1 MTDLSPEPR
10 AGAPTRVD
18 PRALWTGGVA
28 AGVVASLVA
37 VAGIVIARGVLHI
50 PLLAPQQ
57 HGTWGSANTPTYA
70 ACAFAATLIATGL
83 IHLLLLFVP
92 QPFVFFGW
100 ILGVATV
107 VAAAE
112 PFTSDASLSA
122 KLATAAINLVLGGAC
137 GCSWLGPRTVHSG
150 YSLHRPEGGR
160 VPRIAGPLR
169 PVEPSD
175 VSEPMAIRPTP

>member
-1 MTDLSPEPR
+1 MTDLSPEPL

-122 KLATAAINLVLGGAC
+122 KLATAAINLVLGVAV
-137 GCSWLGPRTVHSG
+137 W
-150 YSLHRPEGGR
+150 SLVAGTANRSQR
-160 VPRIAGPLR
+160 VPPSPTGRRPGAADRWSPSAG
-169 PVEPSD
+169 
-175 VSEPMAIRPTP
+175 

>member
-1 MTDLSPEPR
+1 MTDLSPEPL
-10 AGAPTRVD
+10 AGAPTQVD

-28 AGVVASLVA
+28 AAVVASLVA
-37 VAGIVIARGVLHI
+37 VAGIVVARGVLHI

-70 ACAFAATLIATGL
+70 ACAFASTLIATGL

-100 ILGVATV
+100 ILGMSTV
-107 VAAAE
+107 LAAAE

-122 KLATAAINLVLGGAC
+122 KLATAAINLVLGVAV
-137 GCSWLGPRTVHSG
+137 W
-150 YSLHRPEGGR
+150 SLVAGTANRSQR
-160 VPRIAGPLR
+160 VPPSPTGSR
-169 PVEPSD
+169 PVAADRWTPS
-175 VSEPMAIRPTP
+175 AG